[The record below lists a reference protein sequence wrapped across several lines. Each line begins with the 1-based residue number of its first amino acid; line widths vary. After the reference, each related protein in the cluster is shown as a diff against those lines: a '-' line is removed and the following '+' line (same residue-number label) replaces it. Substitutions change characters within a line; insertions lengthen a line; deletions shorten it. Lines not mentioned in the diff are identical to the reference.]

1 MSSPQAFTS
10 GFVMRAS
17 PPQQPP
23 HHTPPPPPPPTR
35 GRPPFPGRARDSEED
50 REEPRRFHEDLPGLP
65 LVHRMESGHVPGTG
79 KYGPGMHL
87 FFQMRGGSHIAFF
100 GLGEGAA
107 ALPSPNTPAWVNRIA
122 LRVDSALAELRAA
135 KARWV
140 EQRTADAMAAWM
152 RAL

>member
-1 MSSPQAFTS
+1 MTPAAVPH
-10 GFVMRAS
+10 FVPIHGVRHFAW
-17 PPQQPP
+17 
-23 HHTPPPPPPPTR
+23 R
-35 GRPPFPGRARDSEED
+35 CRDSEED
-50 REEPRRFHEDLPGLP
+50 REETRRVHEDLPGLP
-65 LVHRMESGHVPGTG
+65 LVHRMEGRHVPGPG
-79 KYGPGMHL
+79 ADGPGMHI
-87 FFQMRGGSHIAFF
+87 FFQMRDGSHVTFF

-107 ALPSPNTPAWVNRIA
+107 ALLSPNTPAGVNRIA

>member
-1 MSSPQAFTS
+1 MTPAAVPH
-10 GFVMRAS
+10 FVPIHGVRHFAW
-17 PPQQPP
+17 
-23 HHTPPPPPPPTR
+23 R
-35 GRPPFPGRARDSEED
+35 CRDSEED
-50 REEPRRFHEDLPGLP
+50 REETRRFHEDLPGLP
-65 LVHRMESGHVPGTG
+65 LVHRMEGSHVPGTG
-79 KYGPGMHL
+79 EYGPRMHL
-87 FFQMRGGSHIAFF
+87 FFQIPHHSHHHLFFQVRDGSHIAFF
-100 GLGEGAA
+100 GLGDGAA

>member
-1 MSSPQAFTS
+1 MTPAAVPH
-10 GFVMRAS
+10 FVPIHGVRHFA
-17 PPQQPP
+17 
-23 HHTPPPPPPPTR
+23 
-35 GRPPFPGRARDSEED
+35 GRCRDGGQD
-50 REEPRRFHEDLPGLP
+50 REEPGLFPQDLRGLP
-65 LVHRMESGHVPGTG
+65 LLHRMESGHVPGTG

-100 GLGEGAA
+100 GLGDGAA

>member
-1 MSSPQAFTS
+1 MTPAAVPH
-10 GFVMRAS
+10 FVPIHGVRHFAW
-17 PPQQPP
+17 
-23 HHTPPPPPPPTR
+23 R
-35 GRPPFPGRARDSEED
+35 CRDSEED
-50 REEPRRFHEDLPGLP
+50 REETRRFHEDLPGLP

-100 GLGEGAA
+100 GLGDGAA

-140 EQRTADAMAAWM
+140 EQRTANAMAAWM